1 MRRRL
6 TGSRKSARRFGK
18 NAGKRM
24 FDWNDLRYFLAIAH
38 GGSTGSAAK
47 ALGVNQS
54 TVQRRLRALEAA
66 LDCALAERQAGGYRL
81 TAHGQQLLAY
91 AEQVETTV
99 NALQRQSAK
108 LDNPATGLV
117 KLTSHVTV
125 GQRIIKSGFLDRFH
139 TQHPRIMIEL
149 IMDQR
154 VLDLSRGEADI
165 AIRGGTLDGD
175 PALVGRKIAEVP
187 WGIYASRSF
196 VERYGRPSKP
206 TDIDNF
212 SIIELVDEIEALPA
226 ARWMKTHAPT
236 ARVTARCSNV
246 PSVHLAIKSGAGI
259 APLPAVYAAADE
271 ELVCLMGPLTEL
283 NYPIFL
289 LAHRD
294 LRHLP
299 RVDAV
304 FEFCLSELK
313 SVLMRGEMK
322 K

>member
-1 MRRRL
+1 
-6 TGSRKSARRFGK
+6 
-18 NAGKRM
+18 M
-24 FDWNDLRYFLAIAH
+24 FDWNDLRYFLAIAR
-38 GGSTGSAAK
+38 GGSTGTAAK

-66 LDCALAERQAGGYRL
+66 LDCSLAERQAGGYRL

-99 NALQRQSAK
+99 STLQRQSATR
-108 LDNPATGLV
+108 DNRATGLV

-125 GQRIIKSGFLDRFH
+125 GQRIIKSGFLDSFH
-139 TQHPRIMIEL
+139 SAHPGITVEL
-149 IMDQR
+149 IMEQR
-154 VLDLSRGEADI
+154 ALDLSKGEADI
-165 AIRGGTLDGD
+165 AIRGGPLDDD

-196 VERYGRPSKP
+196 VERHGRPSTP
-206 TDIDNF
+206 ADIGGF

-236 ARVTARCSNV
+236 ARVAARCSNV

-271 ELVCLMGPLTEL
+271 ELVCVLGPLAEL
-283 NYPIFL
+283 NYPMFL
-289 LAHRD
+289 LTHRD
-294 LRHLP
+294 LRKIP
-299 RVDAV
+299 RVSAV

-313 SVLMRGEMK
+313 PVLMRGEMK